1 MSFYASVGKKPIHIK
16 KEVVGHLA
24 NRLQAALFRE
34 IASLVDQGVVSVTDA
49 DAAVCWGPGLR
60 WGIMGPNLLFHLGGG
75 QGGIQHFLEHL
86 SGPISTWW
94 KDLGTLTEISPG
106 LRQSIIDGVREEA
119 GARSLDELE
128 RERNTMLIELIAMRL
143 RGSKAG
149 GTSASQR

>member
-1 MSFYASVGKKPIHIK
+1 
-16 KEVVGHLA
+16 
-24 NRLQAALFRE
+24 
-34 IASLVDQGVVSVTDA
+34 
-49 DAAVCWGPGLR
+49 
-60 WGIMGPNLLFHLGGG
+60 MGPNLLFHLGGG

-106 LRQSIIDGVREEA
+106 LRQSIIDGVHEEV
-119 GARSLDELE
+119 GIRSLDELE